1 MTETLQQKIESSY
14 QIPEVINHCNLKY
27 HRVVVNKAIQE
38 LREELIEEKNV
49 TLKFVDC
56 GREYNKGKLDM
67 IDEILTLI
75 GEKRT

>member
-38 LREELIEEKNV
+38 LREQINALPCEECKPDNCYQNAPLI
-49 TLKFVDC
+49 LKSKV
-56 GREYNKGKLDM
+56 LA
-67 IDEILTLI
+67 LI

>member
-38 LREELIEEKNV
+38 LREDVYNLIEEK
-49 TLKFVDC
+49 K
-56 GREYNKGKLDM
+56 
-67 IDEILTLI
+67 IDAHTIRVVLALI
-75 GEKRT
+75 GERRT